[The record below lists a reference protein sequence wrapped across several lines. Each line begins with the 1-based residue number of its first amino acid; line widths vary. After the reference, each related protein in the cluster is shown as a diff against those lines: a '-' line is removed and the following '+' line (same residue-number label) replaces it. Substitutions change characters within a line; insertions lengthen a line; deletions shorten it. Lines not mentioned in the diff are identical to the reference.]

1 LVEDILKQRADAK
14 KEKWTILF
22 NAMYDYGKYGPHSPF
37 THILSSN
44 ELRSM
49 KPEDLVDKIKELM
62 HYKHRI
68 FYYGSADAGQIKN
81 ILSQLH
87 PVKSPLKDYP
97 APAQF
102 TELDMHQH
110 KIYFINYDMVQTEM
124 VMLSKATLY
133 NKEIVPAA
141 FLFNEYFGS
150 GLSSIVYQEIREAK
164 ALAYSAFASY
174 AFARKKN
181 ESNYVYAYIGTQSD
195 KLKDA
200 IAAMNQLMNQI
211 PEAGLQFNSA
221 KDAALKK
228 IESERITGS
237 QIFWNYETAKNRGLD
252 YDIRKDIYTR
262 IPKMTF
268 DDLRTFF
275 NQQISGKKYTYLI
288 LGNRNST
295 NIKALKTL
303 GQFEELTLEKVF
315 GY

>member
-1 LVEDILKQRADAK
+1 
-14 KEKWTILF
+14 
-22 NAMYDYGKYGPHSPF
+22 
-37 THILSSN
+37 
-44 ELRSM
+44 
-49 KPEDLVDKIKELM
+49 
-62 HYKHRI
+62 
-68 FYYGSADAGQIKN
+68 
-81 ILSQLH
+81 
-87 PVKSPLKDYP
+87 
-97 APAQF
+97 
-102 TELDMHQH
+102 
-110 KIYFINYDMVQTEM
+110 MVQTEM

-200 IAAMNQLMNQI
+200 IAAMNQLMNQM

-221 KDAALKK
+221 KDAVLKK

-268 DDLRTFF
+268 DDLRAFF
-275 NQQISGKKYTYLI
+275 NQQISGKKYTHLV

-295 NIKALKTL
+295 DINALKTL